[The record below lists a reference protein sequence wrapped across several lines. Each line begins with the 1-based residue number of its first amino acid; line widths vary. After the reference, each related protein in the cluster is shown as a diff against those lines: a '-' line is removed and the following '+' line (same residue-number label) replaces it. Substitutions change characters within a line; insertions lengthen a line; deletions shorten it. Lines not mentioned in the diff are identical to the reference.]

1 MHVKALWIL
10 IYMETM
16 LYVFVC
22 VCVCVHAHAWVYMR
36 TAILFASVCL
46 TLITSE
52 PINEFTL
59 NLV

>member
-1 MHVKALWIL
+1 VRARARA
-10 IYMETM
+10 
-16 LYVFVC
+16 YV
-22 VCVCVHAHAWVYMR
+22 R
-36 TAILFASVCL
+36 TAILFTSGCL